1 MRKDTLMLPS
11 EFYISRESDRKQ
23 YEDRAIEIAEISLP
37 YMIRNSSD
45 SASTSLKK
53 GASQSFNGRLINNLK
68 AKMGMSL
75 LPPSTS
81 SFKLKPDAIA
91 MMQLFEGDAEANAK
105 IAQDMSMKADVI
117 NTEIEDQ
124 QIRSAMFDMILQL
137 IGVGSVV
144 VEKVKKRGMLV
155 YPLQSFTAKLDSMG
169 EPLTICVK
177 ETLSV
182 LPKDIAAKEE
192 KDEYELYT
200 MLNYD
205 KDSDKWIMTQD
216 IDGELVG
223 DEKSYKDYDS
233 LPFRYFGWTW
243 MQGEKYHR
251 PFAEDYYPDM
261 EQVDVLSKLNT
272 QGSVVA
278 AKILILV
285 DQQSGRTRKKD
296 VADSDNGAIIDGR
309 ADDISAFELGKSF
322 DFRSSNEREAV
333 IKKELMA
340 CFLDTGSVTRDAERV
355 TAEEIRV
362 MAQQLESSTLA
373 GIYSKMSLKWS
384 KWMVEQI
391 MSEINIKFEAVEVNI
406 LTGLDAL
413 GRSQEAQK
421 QDAFFQRA
429 SAAGLNDW
437 LQESELLTR
446 WASYDGINTVN
457 LIKTPKEVQQE
468 RKQAADA
475 QSMQAMQDEGG
486 KALGAE
492 GGKAV
497 AEQMMK

>member
-1 MRKDTLMLPS
+1 
-11 EFYISRESDRKQ
+11 
-23 YEDRAIEIAEISLP
+23 
-37 YMIRNSSD
+37 
-45 SASTSLKK
+45 
-53 GASQSFNGRLINNLK
+53 
-68 AKMGMSL
+68 
-75 LPPSTS
+75 
-81 SFKLKPDAIA
+81 
-91 MMQLFEGDAEANAK
+91 
-105 IAQDMSMKADVI
+105 
-117 NTEIEDQ
+117 
-124 QIRSAMFDMILQL
+124 
-137 IGVGSVV
+137 
-144 VEKVKKRGMLV
+144 
-155 YPLQSFTAKLDSMG
+155 
-169 EPLTICVK
+169 
-177 ETLSV
+177 
-182 LPKDIAAKEE
+182 
-192 KDEYELYT
+192 
-200 MLNYD
+200 
-205 KDSDKWIMTQD
+205 
-216 IDGELVG
+216 
-223 DEKSYKDYDS
+223 
-233 LPFRYFGWTW
+233 
-243 MQGEKYHR
+243 
-251 PFAEDYYPDM
+251 
-261 EQVDVLSKLNT
+261 
-272 QGSVVA
+272 
-278 AKILILV
+278 
-285 DQQSGRTRKKD
+285 
-296 VADSDNGAIIDGR
+296 
-309 ADDISAFELGKSF
+309 
-322 DFRSSNEREAV
+322 
-333 IKKELMA
+333 MA

-497 AEQMMK
+497 AEQMMR